1 MDEKNSMELIDLEE
15 EERARKQRELRRAK
29 AREERHRKQEMRRLR
44 KKIFGRLCMIIV
56 VFGAAF
62 LYCYIFRYPHQKIED
77 NVITRD
83 LGRGPEFITR
93 IFTDE
98 RDLAWDSELPNF
110 VKKDFKL
117 AEEKGYSIEY
127 TFGAHTIIG
136 RVEDGKPYII
146 LESPFDTYLSFSFYE
161 KKENFSMYY
170 SAEDEGLV
178 LYAYPVSM
186 SHQFEKVILYSDPSE
201 YPYSTTV
208 TYDTNLPLEM
218 VDESLNS
225 VKYEDFSLYFNAEDS
240 TFYFYKDGDVVSS
253 RKFHDKLKTLYRY
266 YGFIET
272 ENKLIYKIYV
282 YEKDGIPDIQFVY
295 VASDMSFVKSKYGYS
310 CQSLSG
316 RDLNLP
322 ILQSKDSDRL
332 YTIVP
337 KDWDVYELYGSKP
350 AINEYQPGCNYNF
363 DLITLEDKFSY
374 AEFDYYGSWDVE
386 LNFAIDG
393 SLFAIEFDVDGYDS
407 SFSLT
412 DAEKEELSIRVYSF
426 KEIWAHIEKIRET
439 YHSHYTSSLSEM
451 LQKKY

>member
-1 MDEKNSMELIDLEE
+1 
-15 EERARKQRELRRAK
+15 
-29 AREERHRKQEMRRLR
+29 
-44 KKIFGRLCMIIV
+44 
-56 VFGAAF
+56 
-62 LYCYIFRYPHQKIED
+62 
-77 NVITRD
+77 
-83 LGRGPEFITR
+83 
-93 IFTDE
+93 
-98 RDLAWDSELPNF
+98 
-110 VKKDFKL
+110 
-117 AEEKGYSIEY
+117 
-127 TFGAHTIIG
+127 
-136 RVEDGKPYII
+136 
-146 LESPFDTYLSFSFYE
+146 
-161 KKENFSMYY
+161 MYY

-426 KEIWAHIEKIRET
+426 KEIWAHIEKSEKRTTLITQAAFLKCYKKNIKLLSHIRKFNRIKKSWGDNT
-439 YHSHYTSSLSEM
+439 QIKTVLSPCFLFDSNLFLCYNILVILIKEV
-451 LQKKY
+451 